1 MDYAYMSW
9 ANKAP
14 VGHIAAYYERMRL
27 ARATAVGLVL
37 ALQAKRDAR

>member
-14 VGHIAAYYERMRL
+14 VGHIAAYYERNRL
-27 ARATAVGLVL
+27 ARIDATGRGL
-37 ALQAKRDAR
+37 AAQYGRSSR